1 MGSKSKS
8 STSTTQQTFNTQDI
22 DTTTVGLEEIGEDAI
37 ALGQV
42 GGDVQVTQ
50 ISTDAGSLEVG
61 RRIGEASLDFAGEFG
76 DSAFDFGDDALSTVE
91 RGLDSS
97 LDFAS
102 GVSSDAFSTVGDTVK
117 GGFGLA
123 SDAFSAIS
131 NTVSDSL
138 KATTQTTQATVSEL
152 GRAIDKAGN
161 ATRSDTTQSFQKI
174 ILYVSIAGA
183 VAILGYALIRRY
195 A

>member
-91 RGLDSS
+91 RGIDASY
-97 LDFAS
+97 DFAS
-102 GVSSDAFSTVGDTVK
+102 GVSSDAFSTVDDTV
-117 GGFGLA
+117 GG
-123 SDAFSAIS
+123 AFATVGQ
-131 NTVSDSL
+131 TVSDAL
-138 KATTQTTQATVSEL
+138 KSTTQTTQATVSEL
-152 GRAIDKAGN
+152 GRAINKA
-161 ATRSDTTQSFQKI
+161 ADASRSDSSQSLQKI
-174 ILYVSIAGA
+174 VMYVSIAGA
-183 VAILGYALIRRY
+183 VAILGWALIRRY